1 LVTLNNNTT
10 ALARSVYEVENPCGP
25 QWAYISAYEKQRYCD
40 RADMIAIAL
49 DRHGYELRFI
59 PPEG

>member
-1 LVTLNNNTT
+1 VSDKQSV

-25 QWAYISAYEKQRYCD
+25 QWATISAYEKQRYCE
-40 RADMIAIAL
+40 RADMIALAL